1 MLPGESKQDNLQK
14 NGRKSVR
21 EIEKKQK
28 CLENINDE
36 NNVRGMSWSTKI
48 GIATLE
54 MKSKDLQQ
62 QKKELKMIT
71 YNCSINLLQQNLV
84 CAELRANQHCPVYNS
99 NNELWQNVIELENRL
114 KGLEEKLVTC
124 GEASPESTKSSSKRS
139 MVSTLLSSESDT
151 PAKKKLI
158 IKINDNVPPSPLKD
172 NNDNYSQLSNNIASN
187 DK

>member
-1 MLPGESKQDNLQK
+1 MTEVTNLTPMGVELKSGLSEDEVMSKLLDLMYTELKGKVDLPDDEDLTFEKVIELSSDDIAEPMQAVPTLSERPPTWAFNGWYAFCLFGPFTTGKNQISLLLPGESKQDNLQK

-62 QKKELKMIT
+62 QK
-71 YNCSINLLQQNLV
+71 
-84 CAELRANQHCPVYNS
+84 
-99 NNELWQNVIELENRL
+99 
-114 KGLEEKLVTC
+114 
-124 GEASPESTKSSSKRS
+124 
-139 MVSTLLSSESDT
+139 
-151 PAKKKLI
+151 
-158 IKINDNVPPSPLKD
+158 
-172 NNDNYSQLSNNIASN
+172 
-187 DK
+187 